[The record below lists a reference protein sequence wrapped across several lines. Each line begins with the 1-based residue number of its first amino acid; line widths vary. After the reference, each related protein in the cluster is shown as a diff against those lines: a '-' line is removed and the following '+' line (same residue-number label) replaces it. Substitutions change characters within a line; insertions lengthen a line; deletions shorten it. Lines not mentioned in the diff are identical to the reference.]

1 MGFRPWRVKETV
13 LDEWDQFR
21 MLCHGRRRGRGVFCD
36 GRSSEQG
43 SVVGEATQRCWVGSV
58 VGEATQ
64 RCWVVFYG
72 VGHGYLAL
80 EGRGGDCCSGTI
92 FYWLF
97 GSLEGDVVG
106 LAKVH
111 NTVDEGVY
119 LFEAGDTAVQ

>member
-1 MGFRPWRVKETV
+1 MGFGPWRVKETV

-43 SVVGEATQRCWVGSV
+43 SVVGEATQRCWVFVYV
-58 VGEATQ
+58 VG
-64 RCWVVFYG
+64 
-72 VGHGYLAL
+72 HLLAL
-80 EGRGGDCCSGTI
+80 EGRGGDCGGTI

-111 NTVDEGVY
+111 NTVDEGGV
-119 LFEAGDTAVQ
+119 LV

>member
-1 MGFRPWRVKETV
+1 MDW
-13 LDEWDQFR
+13 
-21 MLCHGRRRGRGVFCD
+21 H
-36 GRSSEQG
+36 S
-43 SVVGEATQRCWVGSV
+43 
-58 VGEATQ
+58 
-64 RCWVVFYG
+64 
-72 VGHGYLAL
+72 
-80 EGRGGDCCSGTI
+80 RGGEEIVVVVTI